1 MARLRTRRSS
11 ELFSGLPKRFGSDR
25 VEAERLDETL
35 EFLEECVRE
44 AVAGQT
50 SRLELTDVERL
61 ELEQGLL
68 RDLGEFVRG
77 EARSEMPLVPR
88 RFEVSFG
95 SERSA
100 PELKAGLDLGGFAVS
115 GKIDRVDLDPFSAR
129 GIVQDYKSGK
139 GAHSAAKIE
148 SELRLQIPLYMLV
161 LRDLLGVEPVGGLYR
176 ALAGERSARGVLR
189 ASARDDLVP
198 GFAPRDYLEDEAF
211 WALVDQAADR
221 ARGFVGADPRGTRRA
236 RPEGRIVPVVVRARP
251 HLPGEAPVSTVVEP
265 QAPNPEQAV
274 AIDAGGTVFVSAG
287 AGTGKTT
294 VIVERFVR
302 AVARGVDVGSI
313 LVVTF
318 TERAAGEL
326 RSRIRARLLQA
337 GRADL
342 ARELDGAWISTI
354 HGFCHRLL
362 RAYPAAAGVD
372 PRFRVLD
379 ESQASVLR
387 AEAFDVALA
396 EFCSGEHPERVKLL
410 ATYGAGGLR
419 RMLGGV
425 AATLRAAGR
434 PLELGLQE
442 EPDLDKRKAELKA
455 AAEAALAETDGES
468 DADERAI
475 LARVVQLLEGGP
487 HVDLLLDLSE
497 IAIKG
502 RGKERF
508 VAYEDLRL
516 ALEQTALNV
525 AAVRDRDLLQE
536 LLELFADAYQRA
548 KDAESALDF
557 EDLQLRARDVLS
569 HDEAVRGSER
579 LRFRSIMVDEFQDT
593 NRLQCEIVDQ
603 FDPEE
608 LFFVGDE
615 FQSIYRFRHADVAVF
630 RERRAGS
637 EGVLPLRANYRSRPE
652 LLDVVNELFAPDFGE
667 DYEPLVAAGRF
678 PDPAKGPAV
687 ELLVNDKQ
695 SYKETRSD
703 WRRGEARAA
712 ARRVRELCDAGEA
725 TPGEIVF
732 LFAAGTDAEV
742 FEEEL
747 HAVGLP
753 TYRAAGRGYFA
764 QQQVLDVLSYLRLL
778 HNRYDDEALAAVLAS
793 PLVGVSNDALC
804 CCDVRRAVGRSSPA
818 SSGSCRRACPR
829 ATSSSSVHFDSGT
842 TGSSRY
848 RRRPVSSG

>member
-1 MARLRTRRSS
+1 M
-11 ELFSGLPKRFGSDR
+11 
-25 VEAERLDETL
+25 
-35 EFLEECVRE
+35 
-44 AVAGQT
+44 
-50 SRLELTDVERL
+50 
-61 ELEQGLL
+61 
-68 RDLGEFVRG
+68 
-77 EARSEMPLVPR
+77 
-88 RFEVSFG
+88 
-95 SERSA
+95 
-100 PELKAGLDLGGFAVS
+100 
-115 GKIDRVDLDPFSAR
+115 
-129 GIVQDYKSGK
+129 
-139 GAHSAAKIE
+139 
-148 SELRLQIPLYMLV
+148 
-161 LRDLLGVEPVGGLYR
+161 
-176 ALAGERSARGVLR
+176 
-189 ASARDDLVP
+189 
-198 GFAPRDYLEDEAF
+198 
-211 WALVDQAADR
+211 
-221 ARGFVGADPRGTRRA
+221 
-236 RPEGRIVPVVVRARP
+236 
-251 HLPGEAPVSTVVEP
+251 STVVEP

-302 AVARGVDVGSI
+302 AVERGVDVGSI

-326 RSRIRARLLQA
+326 RSRIRARLLQS

-387 AEAFDVALA
+387 AEAFGVALA

-442 EPDLDKRKAELKA
+442 EPDLDKRMAELKA

-468 DADERAI
+468 EADEARAI
-475 LARVVQLLEGGP
+475 LARAVQLLEGEP

-497 IAIKG
+497 IAVKG

-508 VAYEDLRL
+508 AAYEDLRL

-536 LLELFADAYQRA
+536 LLELFDAAYQRA

-557 EDLQLRARDVLS
+557 EDLQLRARDLLS

-615 FQSIYRFRHADVAVF
+615 FQSIYRFRHADVEVF
-630 RERRAGS
+630 RERRARVGGS
-637 EGVLPLRANYRSRPE
+637 AAAAGELPLAAGAARCRERALRCRLRGGLRAARGRGALPRSRQGPGGRAARQRQAE
-652 LLDVVNELFAPDFGE
+652 LQGHAQRLAPRGG
-667 DYEPLVAAGRF
+667 A
-678 PDPAKGPAV
+678 
-687 ELLVNDKQ
+687 
-695 SYKETRSD
+695 
-703 WRRGEARAA
+703 RRGSARAGA
-712 ARRVRELCDAGEA
+712 LRRG
-725 TPGEIVF
+725 
-732 LFAAGTDAEV
+732 
-742 FEEEL
+742 
-747 HAVGLP
+747 
-753 TYRAAGRGYFA
+753 
-764 QQQVLDVLSYLRLL
+764 
-778 HNRYDDEALAAVLAS
+778 
-793 PLVGVSNDALC
+793 
-804 CCDVRRAVGRSSPA
+804 
-818 SSGSCRRACPR
+818 
-829 ATSSSSVHFDSGT
+829 
-842 TGSSRY
+842 
-848 RRRPVSSG
+848 